1 MDILSYYIYINNKGG
16 NTLKIECKKIN
27 RTLLVKLYGEID
39 HHYTEDIRDK
49 IDREFNK
56 QVCNNII
63 LDFEDVGFMDSSGIG
78 MIIGRYKMTQEKN
91 GKLYAFGLKDNAK
104 RIFDISGLN
113 KLIVC
118 FTTKEEAI
126 KSI

>member
-1 MDILSYYIYINNKGG
+1 M
-16 NTLKIECKKIN
+16 KIECKKIN

>member
-1 MDILSYYIYINNKGG
+1 M
-16 NTLKIECKKIN
+16 KIECKKIN

-56 QVCNNII
+56 QGCNNII

-78 MIIGRYKMTQEKN
+78 MIIGRYKIAQEKG
-91 GKLYAFGLKDNAK
+91 GKTCAFGLKDNAK
-104 RIFDISGLN
+104 RIFDMSGLN
-113 KLIVC
+113 KLIAC
-118 FTTKEEAI
+118 FQTKEEAI
-126 KSI
+126 NSI

>member
-1 MDILSYYIYINNKGG
+1 MR
-16 NTLKIECKKIN
+16 IECKKIN

-49 IDREFNK
+49 IDREFYK
-56 QVCNNII
+56 QGCQNII
-63 LDFEDVGFMDSSGIG
+63 LDFEDVSFMDSSGIG
-78 MIIGRYKMTQEKN
+78 MIIGRYKIAIEKN
-91 GKLYAFGLKDNAK
+91 GKTYAFGLKDNAK
-104 RIFDISGLN
+104 RIFDMSGLN
-113 KLIVC
+113 RLITC

>member
-1 MDILSYYIYINNKGG
+1 M
-16 NTLKIECKKIN
+16 KIECKKIN

-56 QVCNNII
+56 QGCNNII

-78 MIIGRYKMTQEKN
+78 MIIGRYKIAQEKG
-91 GKLYAFGLKDNAK
+91 GKACAFGLKDNAK
-104 RIFDISGLN
+104 RIFDMSGLN
-113 KLIVC
+113 KLIAC
-118 FTTKEEAI
+118 FQTKEDAI
-126 KSI
+126 NSI